1 MVGRRLLVRTVPLSL
16 LLVASLA
23 APAHAYI
30 DGGSA
35 TVLFQALLAGAAT
48 AGLSLRLGWR
58 KLTGRGRRSSA
69 PGSDHGGELSAQD
82 AEVTGDDRT

>member
-1 MVGRRLLVRTVPLSL
+1 MYLRRMGTRTTVLTL
-16 LLVASLA
+16 LLVGSAA

-35 TVLFQALLAGAAT
+35 TVLFQVLLAGAAT

-58 KLTGRGRRSSA
+58 KLTGRGRR
-69 PGSDHGGELSAQD
+69 
-82 AEVTGDDRT
+82 AEDSEPAGDDRA